1 MSKTQQAAAEQQAV
15 TSKTLHKQLQEIAAR
30 ELAALPQYL
39 EQLTPAERVRAVL
52 AILPYTAP
60 KVETCSTHYG
70 TPGGAWDLDEI

>member
-1 MSKTQQAAAEQQAV
+1 MSKTQQAAAEQAV
-15 TSKTLHKQLQEIAAR
+15 TTKTIHKQLQEIAAR
-30 ELAALPQYL
+30 ELATLPEYL

-70 TPGGAWDLDEI
+70 VPGGAWDLDEI